1 MPSKKM
7 SSKKMLKRRKV
18 SKTKMPKRKMPKSKA
33 SKKMKRRSHKGGKVT
48 GPVRHFRI
56 AILDNKEIHRS
67 EKGIGAAEATIS
79 MKANPVDAAKKLL
92 SSICKHQGLKK
103 MNRLK
108 CHAVFWIRETTRGHS
123 KMYGPYKGK
132 FVNLMKN
139 GKEKIVK
146 LKSGAVIKYSVKP
159 EVKKHREKIRE
170 SLQKKV
176 DNMMKGGSSK
186 M

>member
-7 SSKKMLKRRKV
+7 SKSKKMLK
-18 SKTKMPKRKMPKSKA
+18 SKKMPKSK
-33 SKKMKRRSHKGGKVT
+33 SGKKMKKRTHKGGKVT

-67 EKGIGAAEATIS
+67 EKGLGAAEATIS

-92 SSICKHQGLKK
+92 GSICKHQGLKK

-132 FVNLMKN
+132 FINLMKN

-146 LKSGAVIKYSVKP
+146 LKSGAIIKYSVKP
-159 EVKKHREKIRE
+159 EVKKHREKIHE

>member
-1 MPSKKM
+1 MPSKKVSSKKMSGKKMSGKKMSSKKM
-7 SSKKMLKRRKV
+7 SSKKMKKR
-18 SKTKMPKRKMPKSKA
+18 SL
-33 SKKMKRRSHKGGKVT
+33 KGGKVT

-67 EKGIGAAEATIS
+67 EKGLGAAEATIS

-108 CHAVFWIRETTRGHS
+108 CHAVFWIRETTRNHA

-159 EVKKHREKIRE
+159 EVKKHREKVHE

>member
-1 MPSKKM
+1 MPK
-7 SSKKMLKRRKV
+7 SKKMLKK
-18 SKTKMPKRKMPKSKA
+18 KMPKKSKMPKSMSGK
-33 SKKMKRRSHKGGKVT
+33 KKMKKRTHKGGKVT

-67 EKGIGAAEATIS
+67 EKGLGAAEATIS

-92 SSICKHQGLKK
+92 GSICKHQGLKK

-146 LKSGAVIKYSVKP
+146 LKSGAIIKYSVKP
-159 EVKKHREKIRE
+159 EVKKHREKIHE

>member
-1 MPSKKM
+1 
-7 SSKKMLKRRKV
+7 
-18 SKTKMPKRKMPKSKA
+18 
-33 SKKMKRRSHKGGKVT
+33 
-48 GPVRHFRI
+48 
-56 AILDNKEIHRS
+56 
-67 EKGIGAAEATIS
+67 

-108 CHAVFWIRETTRGHS
+108 CHAVFWIRETTRNHS
-123 KMYGPYKGK
+123 HIYGPYKGK

-159 EVKKHREKIRE
+159 EVKKHKEKIHE
-170 SLQKKV
+170 SLQKRV
-176 DNMMKGGSSK
+176 NNMKGGSSK

>member
-7 SSKKMLKRRKV
+7 STKRRMLKK
-18 SKTKMPKRKMPKSKA
+18 KMPKKKMPKGK
-33 SKKMKRRSHKGGKVT
+33 KRRSHKGGKVT

-159 EVKKHREKIRE
+159 EVKKYREKVHE

>member
-1 MPSKKM
+1 MPVSNKKEH
-7 SSKKMLKRRKV
+7 KKH
-18 SKTKMPKRKMPKSKA
+18 
-33 SKKMKRRSHKGGKVT
+33 KKHSHKGGKVE

-67 EKGIGAAEATIS
+67 DKGLGAAEATIS

-92 SSICKHQGLKK
+92 SSICKQQVLKK
-103 MNRLK
+103 VNTIK
-108 CHAVFWIRETTRGHS
+108 CHAVYWIRETTRGHS

-132 FVNLMKN
+132 FINLMKN

-159 EVKKHREKIRE
+159 DVKKHREKIHE

-176 DNMMKGGSSK
+176 DGMMKGGSAK

>member
-1 MPSKKM
+1 MPKS
-7 SSKKMLKRRKV
+7 KMLKK
-18 SKTKMPKRKMPKSKA
+18 KMPKSKKPK
-33 SKKMKRRSHKGGKVT
+33 SKMLRKKPKSKSGKRMKGGKVE

-67 EKGIGAAEATIS
+67 EKGLGAAEATIS

-108 CHAVFWIRETTRGHS
+108 CHAVFWIRETTRGHA

-159 EVKKHREKIRE
+159 EVKKHKEKVHE

>member
-1 MPSKKM
+1 MLKSKMLKN
-7 SSKKMLKRRKV
+7 KKMLKK
-18 SKTKMPKRKMPKSKA
+18 KMPKKSKMPKSMSGK
-33 SKKMKRRSHKGGKVT
+33 KKMKKRTHKGGKVT

-67 EKGIGAAEATIS
+67 EKGLGAAEATIS

-92 SSICKHQGLKK
+92 GSICKHQGLKK

-132 FVNLMKN
+132 FINLMKN

-159 EVKKHREKIRE
+159 EVKKHKEKIQE

>member
-1 MPSKKM
+1 MPSKKRM
-7 SSKKMLKRRKV
+7 SSKKM
-18 SKTKMPKRKMPKSKA
+18 SKCKMPKTKSGKKSKK
-33 SKKMKRRSHKGGKVT
+33 SRTHKGGKVT

-67 EKGIGAAEATIS
+67 EKGLGAAEATIS

-108 CHAVFWIRETTRGHS
+108 CHAVFWIRETTRNHS
-123 KMYGPYKGK
+123 KVYGPYKGK

-159 EVKKHREKIRE
+159 EVKKHKEKIQE
-170 SLQKKV
+170 SVQKKV

>member
-1 MPSKKM
+1 MPSKKE
-7 SSKKMLKRRKV
+7 
-18 SKTKMPKRKMPKSKA
+18 TKNNYDNDDDENDYDENDYDDDDDDDEYENI
-33 SKKMKRRSHKGGKVT
+33 HEGGKT
-48 GPVRHFRI
+48 QGPYRHFRI

-67 EKGIGAAEATIS
+67 EKGIGAAEASIT

-92 SSICKHQGLKK
+92 SSICKHRGLKK
-103 MNRLK
+103 MDRLK
-108 CHAVFWIRETTRGHS
+108 CNAVFWIRETTRNHS

-132 FVNLMKN
+132 FINLMKN

-146 LKSGAVIKYSVKP
+146 LKTGAVIKYSVKP
-159 EVKKHREKIRE
+159 DVKKHKDKIHE

-176 DNMMKGGSSK
+176 DNMKGGSAK

>member
-1 MPSKKM
+1 M
-7 SSKKMLKRRKV
+7 SSKKM
-18 SKTKMPKRKMPKSKA
+18 PKSK
-33 SKKMKRRSHKGGKVT
+33 SGKKMLKRKSGKKMIKSKSVKKGKYQKGGKVT

-67 EKGIGAAEATIS
+67 EKGLGAAEATIS

-108 CHAVFWIRETTRGHS
+108 CHAVYWIRETTRNHS

-159 EVKKHREKIRE
+159 EVKKHREKIQE

-176 DNMMKGGSSK
+176 DNMMKGGSTK

>member
-7 SSKKMLKRRKV
+7 STKRRMLKK
-18 SKTKMPKRKMPKSKA
+18 KMPKKKMPKG
-33 SKKMKRRSHKGGKVT
+33 KKMSKGKKRMSHKGGKVT
-48 GPVRHFRI
+48 VPVRHFRI

-159 EVKKHREKIRE
+159 EVKKYREKVHE

-176 DNMMKGGSSK
+176 DNMMKGGRSSK

>member
-1 MPSKKM
+1 MP
-7 SSKKMLKRRKV
+7 SKKMLKRKV
-18 SKTKMPKRKMPKSKA
+18 SKSKMPKRKMPKSKA

-159 EVKKHREKIRE
+159 EVKKHREKIHE

>member
-1 MPSKKM
+1 MPKSKMLKKKM
-7 SSKKMLKRRKV
+7 SKS
-18 SKTKMPKRKMPKSKA
+18 KMPKSKILKKKKPK
-33 SKKMKRRSHKGGKVT
+33 SKSGKRMKGGKVE

-146 LKSGAVIKYSVKP
+146 LKSGAIIKYSVKP
-159 EVKKHREKIRE
+159 EVKKHREKIHE

-176 DNMMKGGSSK
+176 DNMMKGGSAK